1 MILLDSTLALEV
13 FLDALEQLGLSN
25 FELFLTSMTL
35 ILTEGAAWAEM
46 VSLVPGFLSCLL
58 V

>member
-25 FELFLTSMTL
+25 FDLFLTSMTL
-35 ILTEGAAWAEM
+35 ILTEEAAWVEM
-46 VSLVPGFLSCLL
+46 VSLVLGFLSYLL

>member
-25 FELFLTSMTL
+25 FDLFLTSMTL
-35 ILTEGAAWAEM
+35 ILTEGATWVEM
-46 VSLVPGFLSCLL
+46 VSLVPGFLSCLH

>member
-13 FLDALEQLGLSN
+13 YHDALEQLGLSN
-25 FELFLTSMTL
+25 FDLFLTSMTL
-35 ILTEGAAWAEM
+35 ILTEGATWVKM
-46 VSLVPGFLSCLL
+46 VLLVPGFLSCLH

>member
-1 MILLDSTLALEV
+1 MVLLDSTLALEV

-25 FELFLTSMTL
+25 FDLFLTSVTL
-35 ILTEGAAWAEM
+35 ILTEGASGAEM
-46 VSLVPGFLSCLL
+46 VLLVSGFLSCLH